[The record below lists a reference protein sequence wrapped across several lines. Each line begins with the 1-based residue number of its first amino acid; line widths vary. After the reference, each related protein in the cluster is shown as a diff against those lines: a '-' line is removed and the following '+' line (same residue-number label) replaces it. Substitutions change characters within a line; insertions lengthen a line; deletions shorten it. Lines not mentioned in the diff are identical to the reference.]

1 MDQSATRETDLIS
14 LPYPLNQQALP
25 KKKKKTI
32 TKTITETETKTKTKT
47 KYYNIQK
54 VFPF

>member
-25 KKKKKTI
+25 KKNNNKNNNRNKNKNRNRNKNKNKNKI
-32 TKTITETETKTKTKT
+32 L
-47 KYYNIQK
+47 
-54 VFPF
+54 